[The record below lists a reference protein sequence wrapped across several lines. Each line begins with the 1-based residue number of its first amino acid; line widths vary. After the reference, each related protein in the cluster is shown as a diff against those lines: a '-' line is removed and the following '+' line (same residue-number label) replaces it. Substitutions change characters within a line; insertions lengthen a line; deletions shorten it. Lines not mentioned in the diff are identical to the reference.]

1 MKNSRALR
9 CLSELNIG
17 ARAIAILSTAPSR
30 PAADQ
35 DGAVH
40 LDFDN
45 PDALRAAL
53 IEAGVV
59 RGSRVGLAVSP
70 AGDIGFAVRDA
81 RLSITGPLAA
91 VAVGRLDEQ
100 LRPRWVCW
108 SNATASAL
116 AARGVRLATCWDIV
130 AVHRLLRGGWRADT
144 GRVWAQ
150 LHGLDHHTMPAMG
163 QLNLLGGE
171 GDDGGDSEHPV
182 RPDGYLRPEWLA
194 GGWAETAQRAA
205 QWAGVAWSAAELQQG
220 LLDGVMATGEV
231 QGDASATARSESAA
245 ELLCAELAAD
255 GLPINVAAAEAL
267 IASMIGP
274 RAANEA
280 EAAAG
285 RARRDEEVL
294 RHLPPGSGID
304 LRSPADVK
312 NMLRRL
318 GIDVPDTRAWRLE
331 QMREVHPAVD
341 ALLQWRKAER
351 VATTFGYGW
360 LDANVGA
367 DGRLR
372 GEWSGS
378 DGAAG
383 RMTAGA
389 GLHNLPAELRPVVL
403 ADDGYVFVRADLG
416 QIEPRVLAAVSGDE
430 GLCRATQDDDL
441 YAPVAKRLGVDR
453 SVAKIAVL
461 AAMYGQTSGTAGQ
474 ALRGMETGYPV
485 AMKYLSDAAEAG
497 FDGRDL
503 RTYGGRLIR
512 MFEIADGADHRAV
525 AAGRGRY
532 ARNAMV
538 QGAAAE
544 LFKVWAVTVRA
555 RAAGLGA
562 RIVLCLHD
570 ELLLHVPAP
579 HAQATVQLLHDC
591 LAEAAYRWQPAGAG
605 VRFVADISTVRS
617 WADAKA

>member
-1 MKNSRALR
+1 M
-9 CLSELNIG
+9 
-17 ARAIAILSTAPSR
+17 
-30 PAADQ
+30 
-35 DGAVH
+35 H

-45 PDALRAAL
+45 PDALSAAL

-59 RGSRVGLAVSP
+59 RGSRVGLTLSP
-70 AGDIGFAVRDA
+70 AGYIGFATRDA
-81 RLSITGPLAA
+81 RLSITGSLAA

-108 SNATASAL
+108 SNATAAAL
-116 AARGVRLATCWDIV
+116 LARNVRLATCWDIV
-130 AVHRLLRGGWRADT
+130 AVHRLLRGGWRADA

-150 LHGLDHHTMPAMG
+150 LNGLDHHTMPAMG

-171 GDDGGDSEHPV
+171 GDDGGDNSDPV
-182 RPDGYLRPEWLA
+182 RPDGYLRPEWLT
-194 GGWAETAQRAA
+194 GGWADTAQGAA
-205 QWAGVAWSAAELQQG
+205 QWAGVAWRVAEMQQA
-220 LLDGVMATGEV
+220 LLDTLMAAGQV

-267 IASMIGP
+267 IASMVGP
-274 RAANEA
+274 RATDEA
-280 EAAAG
+280 EAASG

-331 QMREVHPAVD
+331 QMRHVHPAVD
-341 ALLQWRKAER
+341 ALLRWRKAER
-351 VATTFGYGW
+351 VATTFGYSW
-360 LDANVGA
+360 LDTNVGA

-372 GEWSGS
+372 GEWSSS

-389 GLHNLPAELRPVVL
+389 GLHNLPAELRPVVI
-403 ADDGYVFVRADLG
+403 ADEGWVFVRADLG

-430 GLCRATQDDDL
+430 ALRRATQDDDL
-441 YAPVAKRLGVDR
+441 YAPVAKRLGVER
-453 SVAKIAVL
+453 PVAKIAVL

-497 FDGRDL
+497 FDGREL

-512 MFEIADGADHRAV
+512 MFEIADGADHRAG
-525 AAGRGRY
+525 AASRGRY

-555 RAAGLGA
+555 RVAGLGA

-570 ELLLHVPAP
+570 ELLVHVPEPQAE
-579 HAQATVQLLHDC
+579 ATVQLLHDC
-591 LAEAAYRWQPAGAG
+591 LAEAAFRWQPPGAG

>member
-1 MKNSRALR
+1 MQL
-9 CLSELNIG
+9 
-17 ARAIAILSTAPSR
+17 
-30 PAADQ
+30 AA
-35 DGAVH
+35 
-40 LDFDN
+40 DN
-45 PDALRAAL
+45 PDLLLAAL
-53 IEAGVV
+53 TESGVA
-59 RGSRVGLAVSP
+59 RGSRVGLTVCP
-70 AGDIGFAVRDA
+70 NGDIGLAVRDT
-81 RLSITGPLAA
+81 RLWICGPQAAAA
-91 VAVGRLDEQ
+91 VAHVDEAI
-100 LRPRWVCW
+100 RPRWVCW
-108 SNATASAL
+108 SHATAAAL
-116 AARGVRLATCWDIV
+116 LARGARLATCWDIV
-130 AVHRLLRGGWRADT
+130 AVHRLLRGGWLADT

-150 LHGLDHHTMPAMG
+150 LHGLDHHKMPAMG
-163 QLNLLGGE
+163 QLNLLGDE
-171 GDDGGDSEHPV
+171 GDDGGDSDSPV
-182 RPDGYLRPEWLA
+182 RPDGFLRPEWLA
-194 GGWAETAQRAA
+194 GGWADTPESAA
-205 QWAGVAWSAAELQQG
+205 RWAGVAWSTAELQQG
-220 LLDGVMATGEV
+220 LIGELMAAGVV
-231 QGDASATARSESAA
+231 QGNASATARSESAA

-255 GLPINVAAAEAL
+255 GLPINVPAAEAL
-267 IASMIGP
+267 ISSMVGP
-274 RAANEA
+274 RAANDN

-312 NMLRRL
+312 SMLRRL

-331 QMREVHPAVD
+331 QLRDVHPAIA
-341 ALLQWRKAER
+341 ALLHWRKAER

-360 LDANVGA
+360 LDSNVGA

-389 GLHNLPAELRPVVL
+389 GLHNLPAELRPVVI
-403 ADDGYVFVRADLG
+403 ADDGCVFVRADLG
-416 QIEPRVLAAVSGDE
+416 QIEPRVLAAVSGDVV
-430 GLCRATQDDDL
+430 LCRATQDDDL
-441 YAPVAKRLGVDR
+441 YAPVATRLGVER
-453 SVAKIAVL
+453 AVAKIAVL

-497 FDGRDL
+497 FEGREL

-512 MFEIADGADHRAV
+512 MYDIADGADHRAA

-570 ELLLHVPAP
+570 ELLVHVPAP
-579 HAQATVQLLHDC
+579 HAEATVQLLHDC
-591 LAEAAYRWQPAGAG
+591 LAEAAFRWQPAGAG
-605 VRFVADISTVRS
+605 VRFVADISIVRS
-617 WADAKA
+617 WADAKG

>member
-1 MKNSRALR
+1 L
-9 CLSELNIG
+9 
-17 ARAIAILSTAPSR
+17 AI
-30 PAADQ
+30 
-35 DGAVH
+35 
-40 LDFDN
+40 
-45 PDALRAAL
+45 
-53 IEAGVV
+53 
-59 RGSRVGLAVSP
+59 
-70 AGDIGFAVRDA
+70 RDTQI
-81 RLSITGPLAA
+81 SICEPLAA
-91 VAVGRLDEQ
+91 ETIAQVDDA

-108 SNATASAL
+108 SNTTSTALL
-116 AARGVRLATCWDIV
+116 AGEVRLATCWDIV
-130 AVHRLLRGGWRADT
+130 AVHRLLRGGWRADA
-144 GRVWAQ
+144 GRVWAH
-150 LHGLDHHTMPAMG
+150 LHGLDHHKMPAMG
-163 QLNLLGGE
+163 QLNLLGGD
-171 GDDGGDSEHPV
+171 GDDGGDSDHPV

-194 GGWAETAQRAA
+194 GGWADTTARAA
-205 QWAGVAWSAAELQQG
+205 RWAGVAWRAAELQQR
-220 LLDGVMATGEV
+220 LIDELMSTGQV

-255 GLPINVAAAEAL
+255 GLPINVPAAEAL
-267 IASMIGP
+267 IASMVGP
-274 RAANEA
+274 RAADEA
-280 EAAAG
+280 EAAVG

-312 NMLRRL
+312 SMLRRL

-331 QMREVHPAVD
+331 QMREVHPAIG
-341 ALLQWRKAER
+341 ALLHWRKAER

-360 LDANVGA
+360 LDTNVGA

-389 GLHNLPAELRPVVL
+389 GLHNLPAELRPVVI
-403 ADDGYVFVRADLG
+403 ADDGCVFVRADLG
-416 QIEPRVLAAVSGDE
+416 QIEPRVLAAISGDQA
-430 GLCRATQDDDL
+430 LCRATQDDDL
-441 YAPVAKRLGVDR
+441 YAPVAKRLGVER

-497 FDGRDL
+497 FDGREL

-512 MFEIADGADHRAV
+512 MFEIADGADHRTA

-570 ELLLHVPAP
+570 ELLVHVPAP
-579 HAQATVQLLHDC
+579 QADATVLLLHDC
-591 LAEAAYRWQPAGAG
+591 LAEAAFRWQPAGAG
-605 VRFVADISTVRS
+605 VRFVADISTVHS

>member
-1 MKNSRALR
+1 MHL
-9 CLSELNIG
+9 
-17 ARAIAILSTAPSR
+17 
-30 PAADQ
+30 
-35 DGAVH
+35 AV
-40 LDFDN
+40 DN
-45 PDALRAAL
+45 PDALLAAL
-53 IEAGVV
+53 TDAGLV
-59 RGSRVGLAVSP
+59 RGGRVGLVVCP
-70 AGDIGFAVRDA
+70 TGEIGCAIRD
-81 RLSITGPLAA
+81 TGFSVPGSLAA
-91 VAVGRLDEQ
+91 EAVAHLDEQ

-108 SNATASAL
+108 SNATATAL
-116 AARGVRLATCWDIV
+116 LAPGVRLATCWDIV
-130 AVHRLLRGGWRADT
+130 AVHRLLRGGWRADA

-150 LHGLDHHTMPAMG
+150 LRGLDHHKMPAMG
-163 QLNLLGGE
+163 QLNLLGDE
-171 GDDGGDSEHPV
+171 GDDGGDNEHPV

-194 GGWAETAQRAA
+194 GGWADTGERAA
-205 QWAGVAWSAAELQQG
+205 SWAGVAWAAAEMQQE
-220 LLDGVMATGEV
+220 LLSALMAAGHV
-231 QGDASATARSESAA
+231 PGDASATARSESAA

-255 GLPINVAAAEAL
+255 GLPIDVAAAQAL
-267 IASMIGP
+267 IASMVGP

-285 RARRDEEVL
+285 RALRDDEVL

-331 QMREVHPAVD
+331 QLRHVHPAVE

-360 LDANVGA
+360 LDANVGD

-389 GLHNLPAELRPVVL
+389 GLHNLPAELRPVVI
-403 ADDGYVFVRADLG
+403 ADNGYVFVRADLG
-416 QIEPRVLAAVSGDE
+416 QIEPRVLAAISGDQA
-430 GLCRATQDDDL
+430 LCRATQDNDL
-441 YAPVAKRLGVDR
+441 YAPVAKRLGVER

-485 AMKYLSDAAEAG
+485 AMKYLGDAAEAG

-555 RAAGLGA
+555 RAATLGA

-570 ELLLHVPAP
+570 ELLVHVPAP
-579 HAQATVQLLHDC
+579 QAEATVQLLHDC
-591 LAEAAYRWQPAGAG
+591 LAEAAFRWQPVGG
-605 VRFVADISTVRS
+605 DVRFVADISTVRS

>member
-1 MKNSRALR
+1 M
-9 CLSELNIG
+9 
-17 ARAIAILSTAPSR
+17 
-30 PAADQ
+30 
-35 DGAVH
+35 H
-40 LDFDN
+40 LDVDN
-45 PDALRAAL
+45 PDTLFAAL
-53 IEAGVV
+53 IESGVV
-59 RGSRVGLAVSP
+59 KGCRVGLTMSP
-70 AGDIGFAVRDA
+70 AGDIGFAVSDA
-81 RLSITGPLAA
+81 RLSIGGPFAA
-91 VAVGRLDEQ
+91 AAVGRVDEQ

-108 SNATASAL
+108 SNATATAL
-116 AARGVRLATCWDIV
+116 LARGVRLATCWDIV
-130 AVHRLLRGGWRADT
+130 AVHRLLRGGWRADS

-150 LHGLDHHTMPAMG
+150 LNGLDHHTMPAMG
-163 QLNLLGGE
+163 QLSLLGGE
-171 GDDGGDSEHPV
+171 GDDGGDSENPV

-194 GGWAETAQRAA
+194 GGWAGTAQRAA
-205 QWAGVAWSAAELQQG
+205 QWAGVAWRAAELQQDQLDALMVAG
-220 LLDGVMATGEV
+220 LV
-231 QGDASATARSESAA
+231 QGDAPATARSESAA

-267 IASMIGP
+267 IASMVGP
-274 RAANEA
+274 RVANEA
-280 EAAAG
+280 EAADD
-285 RARRDEEVL
+285 RARRDMEVL

-312 NMLRRL
+312 SMLRRL

-331 QMREVHPAVD
+331 QMRDIHPVVD
-341 ALLQWRKAER
+341 ALLHWRKAER
-351 VATTFGYGW
+351 VATTVGYGW
-360 LDANVGA
+360 LDSNVGA

-403 ADDGYVFVRADLG
+403 ADDGCVFVRADLG
-416 QIEPRVLAAVSGDE
+416 QIEPRVLAAISGDQA
-430 GLCRATQDDDL
+430 LCRATQDDDL

-453 SVAKIAVL
+453 PVAKIAVL

-485 AMKYLSDAAEAG
+485 AMGYLSDAASAG
-497 FDGRDL
+497 FDGREL

-512 MFEIADGADHRAV
+512 MFEIAEGADHRAV
-525 AAGRGRY
+525 AAARGRY

-555 RAAGLGA
+555 RASGHGA

-570 ELLLHVPAP
+570 ELLVHVPTSNAE
-579 HAQATVQLLHDC
+579 ATVRLLHDC
-591 LAEAAYRWQPAGAG
+591 LEEAAFRWQPAGAD
-605 VRFVADISTVRS
+605 VRFVADISIVRS

>member
-1 MKNSRALR
+1 MKNKRALR

-17 ARAIAILSTAPSR
+17 ARTIGVLSTALDRRS
-30 PAADQ
+30 ADQ
-35 DGAVH
+35 DGGVH
-40 LDFDN
+40 LAVDH
-45 PDALRAAL
+45 PDALLTAL
-53 IEAGVV
+53 VEAGLV
-59 RGSRVGLAVSP
+59 RGARVGLAVCPS
-70 AGDIGFAVRDA
+70 GDVGFAIGDGCFSISGRIAVEAVTHLDDA
-81 RLSITGPLAA
+81 
-91 VAVGRLDEQ
+91 

-108 SNATASAL
+108 SNATATAL
-116 AARGVRLATCWDIV
+116 LTPGVRLATCWDIV

-150 LHGLDHHTMPAMG
+150 LHGLDHHKMPAMG
-163 QLNLLGGE
+163 QLNLLGSE
-171 GDDGGDSEHPV
+171 GDDGGDSEDPV
-182 RPDGYLRPEWLA
+182 RPDSYLRPEWLA
-194 GGWAETAQRAA
+194 GGWSDTAQRAA
-205 QWAGVAWSAAELQQG
+205 AWAKVAWTAAEMQQE
-220 LLDGVMATGEV
+220 LLDGLMAAGQV
-231 QGDASATARSESAA
+231 KGDPSATARSESAA
-245 ELLCAELAAD
+245 ELLCAELASD
-255 GLPINVAAAEAL
+255 GLPIDVAAAEAL
-267 IASMIGP
+267 IASMVGQ
-274 RAANEA
+274 RAANDA
-280 EAAAG
+280 EAAEE

-331 QMREVHPAVD
+331 QLRDVHPAIE
-341 ALLQWRKAER
+341 ALLHWRKAER

-360 LDANVGA
+360 LDANVGK

-372 GEWSGS
+372 GDWSGS

-389 GLHNLPAELRPVVL
+389 GLHNLPAELRPVVI

-416 QIEPRVLAAVSGDE
+416 QIEPRVLAAVSGDQA
-430 GLCRATQDDDL
+430 LRKATQDDDL
-441 YAPVAKRLGVDR
+441 YAPVAKRLGVER

-512 MFEIADGADHRAV
+512 MFEIADDADHRAV

-555 RAAGLGA
+555 RAAALGA
-562 RIVLCLHD
+562 HIVLCLHD
-570 ELLLHVPAP
+570 ELLVHVPV
-579 HAQATVQLLHDC
+579 AQAEATVQLLHDC
-591 LAEAAYRWQPAGAG
+591 LAEAAFRWQPASAG

-617 WADAKA
+617 WADAKS

>member
-1 MKNSRALR
+1 M
-9 CLSELNIG
+9 G
-17 ARAIAILSTAPSR
+17 VLSTAPNGS
-30 PAADQ
+30 PTGQ
-35 DGAVH
+35 DGEVH
-40 LDFDN
+40 VSVDHPQAAL
-45 PDALRAAL
+45 DALMAAGATRGAL
-53 IEAGVV
+53 VGLALGNAGT
-59 RGSRVGLAVSP
+59 VGLAVGTTQFSLDFP
-70 AGDIGFAVRDA
+70 G
-81 RLSITGPLAA
+81 SAA
-91 VAVGRLDEQ
+91 VVAVLDERV
-100 LRPRWVCW
+100 RPRWVCW
-108 SNATASAL
+108 SSATAAGL
-116 AARGVRLATCWDIV
+116 IDDGVRLATAWDLV
-130 AVHRLLRGGWRADT
+130 AVHRLLFGGWRADP
-144 GRVWAQ
+144 GRVWDA
-150 LHGLDHHTMPAMG
+150 LFGLDHGAAPVMG

-171 GDDGGDSEHPV
+171 GDDGGDVDDPV

-194 GGWAETAQRAA
+194 GGWAASAA
-205 QWAGVAWSAAELQQG
+205 NLARWAGVALSAAQLQQAA
-220 LLDGVMATGEV
+220 LVALRDDGVR
-231 QGDASATARSESAA
+231 GDPLATARAESAA
-245 ELLCAELAAD
+245 ELHCAQLAAD
-255 GLPINVAAAEAL
+255 GLPIDRSAAEEL
-267 IASMIGP
+267 IASLVGP
-274 RAANEA
+274 RPANEA
-280 EAAAG
+280 EAATG
-285 RARRDEEVL
+285 RALRDDEVL

-331 QMREVHPAVD
+331 QMRDVHPAVA
-341 ALLQWRKAER
+341 ALLRWRKAER

-389 GLHNLPAELRPVVL
+389 GLHNLPAELRPVVV
-403 ADDGYVFVRADLG
+403 ADEGHVFVRADLG
-416 QIEPRVLAAVSGDE
+416 QIEPRVLAAVSGDPS
-430 GLCRATQDDDL
+430 LCRATQDDDL
-441 YAPVAKRLGVDR
+441 YAPVAKRLGVER

-485 AMKYLSDAAEAG
+485 AMRYLADAAQAG
-497 FDGRDL
+497 ADGHDL

-512 MFEIADGADHRAV
+512 MFEIADDADHRS
-525 AAGRGRY
+525 AAAARGRY

-555 RAAGLGA
+555 RAAVLDA

-570 ELLLHVPAP
+570 ELLVHVPA
-579 HAQATVQLLHDC
+579 ANAAATVQLLHEC
-591 LAEAAYRWQPAGAG
+591 LAEAAHRWQPAGAA
-605 VRFVADISTVRS
+605 VRFVADISVVRS

>member
-1 MKNSRALR
+1 M
-9 CLSELNIG
+9 
-17 ARAIAILSTAPSR
+17 
-30 PAADQ
+30 
-35 DGAVH
+35 H
-40 LDFDN
+40 LDVDH
-45 PDALRAAL
+45 PDALVTRL
-53 IEAGVV
+53 VDGGLV
-59 RGSRVGLAVSP
+59 RGGRVGVAVCP
-70 AGDIGFAVRDA
+70 TGDIGFARGQSTFSIAGTHTAEAVD
-81 RLSITGPLAA
+81 RL
-91 VAVGRLDEQ
+91 EQQ

-116 AARGVRLATCWDIV
+116 LERGVRLATSWDIV
-130 AVHRLLRGGWRADT
+130 AVHRLMRGGWRADP

-150 LHGLDHHTMPAMG
+150 LHGLDHHNMPAMG
-163 QLNLLGGE
+163 QLNLLGGQ

-194 GGWAETAQRAA
+194 GGWADSQQRAA
-205 QWAGVAWSAAELQQG
+205 VWAGIAWTVAELQQQV
-220 LLDGVMATGEV
+220 LDALMATGQV

-255 GLPINVAAAEAL
+255 GLPIDIAAAEAL
-267 IASMIGP
+267 IASMVGP
-274 RAANEA
+274 RAANDIESA
-280 EAAAG
+280 DG

-331 QMREVHPAVD
+331 QLRDVHPAIE
-341 ALLQWRKAER
+341 ALLHWRKAER

-360 LDANVGA
+360 LDANVGS

-389 GLHNLPAELRPVVL
+389 GLHNLPAELRPVVI
-403 ADDGYVFVRADLG
+403 ADDGHLFVRADLG
-416 QIEPRVLAAVSGDE
+416 QIEPRVLAAVSGDPALRE
-430 GLCRATQDDDL
+430 ATQDDDL
-441 YAPVAKRLGVDR
+441 YAPVAKRLGVER

-485 AMKYLSDAAEAG
+485 AMKYLSDAAVAG
-497 FDGRDL
+497 FDGREL

-525 AAGRGRY
+525 AAGRGRF

-555 RAAGLGA
+555 RAGDLGA

-570 ELLLHVPAP
+570 ELLVHVPA
-579 HAQATVQLLHDC
+579 AQAHATVQLLHDC
-591 LAEAAYRWQPAGAG
+591 LAEAAFRWQPADAG
-605 VRFVADISTVRS
+605 VRFVADVSVVRS

>member
-1 MKNSRALR
+1 MHLAVPDSSAL
-9 CLSELNIG
+9 
-17 ARAIAILSTAPSR
+17 A
-30 PAADQ
+30 
-35 DGAVH
+35 
-40 LDFDN
+40 
-45 PDALRAAL
+45 AAL
-53 IEAGVV
+53 SDAGLV
-59 RGSRVGLAVSP
+59 RGDRVGLAVGG
-70 AGDIGFAVRDA
+70 AGIGLAIGQSQFS
-81 RLSITGPLAA
+81 LGPQAA
-91 VAVGRLDEQ
+91 AAIARLDEQ

-108 SNATASAL
+108 SNATASAML
-116 AARGVRLATCWDIV
+116 DHGVRLTTCWDIV
-130 AVHRLLRGGWRADT
+130 AVHRLLRGGWRADA
-144 GRVWAQ
+144 GRVWAT
-150 LHGLDHHTMPAMG
+150 LHGLDHHKMPAMG
-163 QLNLLGGE
+163 QLNLLGE
-171 GDDGGDSEHPV
+171 AGDDGDDGELPI

-194 GGWAETAQRAA
+194 GGWADSPQRMAA
-205 QWAGVAWSAAELQQG
+205 WAGVAWAAAELQQAE
-220 LLDGVMATGEV
+220 LDALMASGHV

-255 GLPINVAAAEAL
+255 GLPLDLAAAEAL
-267 IASMIGP
+267 IGSMVGP
-274 RAANEA
+274 RAANET
-280 EAAAG
+280 EAAAS
-285 RARRDEEVL
+285 RAQRDEEVL

-312 NMLRRL
+312 SMLRRL

-331 QMREVHPAVD
+331 QLRDVHPAIE
-341 ALLQWRKAER
+341 ALLHWRKAER
-351 VATTFGYGW
+351 VATTFGYSW
-360 LDANVGA
+360 LDTSVGR

-389 GLHNLPAELRPVVL
+389 GLHNMPAELRPVVI
-403 ADDGYVFVRADLG
+403 ADEGYIFVRADLG
-416 QIEPRVLAAVSGDE
+416 QIEPRVLAAVSGDQ

-441 YAPVAKRLGVDR
+441 YAPVAKRLGVER

-485 AMKYLSDAAEAG
+485 AMKYLSDAASAG
-497 FDGRDL
+497 FDGREL

-555 RAAGLGA
+555 RAADLGA

-570 ELLLHVPAP
+570 ELLVHVPIPNAD
-579 HAQATVQLLHDC
+579 ATVQLLHDG
-591 LAEAAYRWQPAGAG
+591 LAEAAFRWQPPAAG
-605 VRFVADISTVRS
+605 VRFVADISVVRS

>member
-1 MKNSRALR
+1 
-9 CLSELNIG
+9 
-17 ARAIAILSTAPSR
+17 
-30 PAADQ
+30 
-35 DGAVH
+35 VH

-45 PDALRAAL
+45 PDALCAAL
-53 IEAGVV
+53 IEAGVA
-59 RGSRVGLAVSP
+59 RGSRVGLTVSP
-70 AGDIGFAVRDA
+70 AGEIGFAVRDA

-108 SNATASAL
+108 SNSTATALLTRS
-116 AARGVRLATCWDIV
+116 VRLATCWDIV

-150 LHGLDHHTMPAMG
+150 LNGLDHHTMPTMG
-163 QLNLLGGE
+163 QLDLLGSE
-171 GDDGGDSEHPV
+171 GDDGGNTEDPV

-194 GGWAETAQRAA
+194 GGWADSPQRAA
-205 QWAGVAWSAAELQQG
+205 QWAGVAWRAAEMQQE
-220 LLDGVMATGEV
+220 LLTRLMVAGQI

-255 GLPINVAAAEAL
+255 GLPISVAAAEAL
-267 IASMIGP
+267 IASMVGP
-274 RAANEA
+274 RAANEK
-280 EAAAG
+280 EAAVG
-285 RARRDEEVL
+285 RARRDEQVL

-331 QMREVHPAVD
+331 QMRDVHPAVE

-389 GLHNLPAELRPVVL
+389 GLHNLPAELRPVVI
-403 ADDGYVFVRADLG
+403 ADDGCVFVRADLG
-416 QIEPRVLAAVSGDE
+416 QIEPRVLAAVSGDQA
-430 GLCRATQDDDL
+430 LCRATQDDDL
-441 YAPVAKRLGVDR
+441 YAPVAKRLGVER
-453 SVAKIAVL
+453 PVAKIAVL

-497 FDGRDL
+497 FDGREL

-512 MFEIADGADHRAV
+512 MFEIADGADHRSV

-570 ELLLHVPAP
+570 ELLVHVPAP
-579 HAQATVQLLHDC
+579 QAEATVLLLHDC
-591 LAEAAYRWQPAGAG
+591 LAEAAFRWQPTGAG